1 MLLDT
6 RSKFRTNNSTA
17 MNKTN
22 ITNIHQNKKRSLKP
36 SAGYKIDDIINDDDI
51 IDDYIQ
57 FEREDV
63 VIKNY
68 RSLYKNEIELYPT
81 DWEIHHI
88 DFNHGNNNK
97 ENLIAV
103 PKIVH
108 VTIHKCGLCSRD
120 EIERMIAIYKSSTLD
135 EIDLDSND
143 GTQSIHIS

>member
-1 MLLDT
+1 
-6 RSKFRTNNSTA
+6 
-17 MNKTN
+17 MNMTN
-22 ITNIHQNKKRSLKP
+22 ILNIHQNKKRSLKP

-51 IDDYIQ
+51 IDNYIQ
-57 FEREDV
+57 FEDEDI

-68 RSLYKNEIELYPT
+68 RSFYKNKIELYPT

-88 DFNHGNNNK
+88 DFNHENNSK

-108 VTIHKCGLCSRD
+108 TTIHKCGLCSRD
-120 EIERMIAIYKSSTLD
+120 EIEQMIKIYKSSTLD